1 MKTSNNTILITG
13 GGSGI
18 GYEIAKLFSADNKV
32 IITGRNAEKLEKA
45 VLSLK
50 NVNGIVSDINSDAD
64 VSKLTKHLN
73 EDFPNLNIVIN
84 NAGLAHY
91 FKLTDENANAF
102 EKASEEILTNY
113 LSIVRLTEKLL
124 PLLQKQPEA
133 AFVNVSSIA
142 AFSPGY
148 TLPGYAV
155 SKAALH
161 SYSQVLRVSL
171 EKHEKRPLV
180 KVFELMPPLVNT
192 EFSKSIGGENG
203 ISPEQVALDLK
214 KALETETYEIHVG
227 ATADFYK
234 LYLSS
239 PENALQAINANRK

>member
-18 GYEIAKLFSADNKV
+18 GYEIAKLFSEDNKV
-32 IITGRNAEKLEKA
+32 IITGRNPEKLRKA
-45 VLSLK
+45 ASSLK
-50 NVNGIVSDINSDAD
+50 NVSAIVSDINNEED
-64 VSKLTKHLN
+64 VAKLTAQLN
-73 EDFPNLNIVIN
+73 KDFPELNIVIN
-84 NAGLAHY
+84 NAGLANY
-91 FKLTDENANAF
+91 YKLTDDNANAF
-102 EKASEEILTNY
+102 EKASAEILTNY

-124 PLLQKQPEA
+124 PLLQKQTEA

-142 AFSPGY
+142 AFSPGIV
-148 TLPGYAV
+148 LPGYAV

-171 EKHEKRPLV
+171 EKHEKRPIV

-192 EFSKSIGGENG
+192 EFSKEIGGENG
-203 ISPEQVALDLK
+203 ISPTDVALDLK
-214 KALETETYEIHVG
+214 KAFETETYEIHVG
-227 ATADFYK
+227 GTADFYK

-239 PENALQAINANRK
+239 PENALQAMNSRH